1 MNDQFSYTQ
10 VCDFSCL
17 QQSVSHA
24 GLAVGLVI
32 RLHAMGLES
41 WGLPRLR
48 EAKNVDSAPGELQR
62 GSGAK
67 LGYLK
72 MLQCICILL

>member
-1 MNDQFSYTQ
+1 MNDQFSFLYS

-17 QQSVSHA
+17 QESVSHA
-24 GLAVGLVI
+24 GLAMGLVI
-32 RLHAMGLES
+32 RLGLK
-41 WGLPRLR
+41 RLR
-48 EAKNVDSAPGELQR
+48 EAITVHSTPGELQR

-72 MLQCICILL
+72 MLQCICIFCDD